1 MKKKDMIETIAIV
14 VAFFAL
20 TFDIAALALQIQTL
34 NTAWL
39 RLIYIPVFAY
49 NVIQTAIA
57 DMQTQRIRIR
67 QERDMSRERAKQ
79 QFLEDYAKFV
89 SEVHK

>member
-1 MKKKDMIETIAIV
+1 MKKKDMIETAAIV
-14 VAFFAL
+14 IAFFAL
-20 TFDIAALALQIQTL
+20 TFDIAAIALQIQTL

-49 NVIQTAIA
+49 SIIQTAIA
-57 DMQTQRIRIR
+57 DMQTQRVRIR
-67 QERDMSRERAKQ
+67 QELDMSRARAEQ
-79 QFLEDYAKFV
+79 QFLEEYAKFV